1 MDYKNIQDLIKT
13 VSDSQITCFEIETE
27 GIRIK
32 MEKKEAQV
40 VVEGIPANVTHIEAA
55 THEPLTGKN
64 AEMQEVHAEMQE
76 VHAEKTEDDVSKNI
90 VNTIPDENIFI
101 VKSPIVGTMYT
112 SPSAESKN
120 FVKVGSIV
128 KVGDTL
134 CILEAMKLMNE
145 IESEVDGEVLE
156 VLVSNEDMVEYGQP
170 LFRIIKK

>member
-1 MDYKNIQDLIKT
+1 MDYKNIQELIKT
-13 VSDSQITCFEIETE
+13 VSDTQITCFEIETD
-27 GIRIK
+27 GIRIM

-40 VVEGIPANVTHIEAA
+40 VVERVPENVTHIETV
-55 THEPLTGKN
+55 THEPLTKETI
-64 AEMQEVHAEMQE
+64 EMQQVYTKNKENA
-76 VHAEKTEDDVSKNI
+76 VSENAVK
-90 VNTIPDENIFI
+90 TIPDENIFI

-145 IESEVDGEVLE
+145 IESEVNGEVLE

-170 LFRIIKK
+170 LFKIIKK

>member
-1 MDYKNIQDLIKT
+1 MDYKNIQELIKT
-13 VSDSQITCFEIETE
+13 VSDTQITCFEIETD

-40 VVEGIPANVTHIEAA
+40 VVERVPENVTHIETV
-55 THEPLTGKN
+55 THEPLTKETI
-64 AEMQEVHAEMQE
+64 EMQQE
-76 VHAEKTEDDVSKNI
+76 YTKNKENAVKTI
-90 VNTIPDENIFI
+90 TDENIFI

-145 IESEVDGEVLE
+145 IESEVNGEVLE

-170 LFRIIKK
+170 LFKIIKK